1 MVENTNVANK
11 KVALVTGS
19 SSGIGY
25 ETALMLARNG
35 FDTYAT
41 MRNTNKSKEIIEITK
56 KENLPLRV
64 LKLDVTDDR
73 SVEDAIN
80 NILNEKKS
88 IEVVVNNAGY
98 GLMGSIEDS
107 SLDEIKAQFET
118 NFFGAI
124 RVMKKVL
131 PIMRKQK
138 SGTIVNV
145 SSIAG
150 RIGFPMGSSY
160 VSSKFALEGIS
171 ESMSYELEQFG
182 IRILLIE
189 PGVINTNFAF
199 VTPKNALDTNSPYS
213 PIMNKIQENLVSTIA
228 NGTSPKEV
236 ANVILRAITE
246 DSPERRYLVG
256 NDAFELI
263 DARKNSTDKDFEK
276 IIVGNLLK

>member
-1 MVENTNVANK
+1 MVGNKEVANK

-41 MRNTNKSKEIIEITK
+41 MRNANKSKEIEEITK

-73 SVEDAIN
+73 SVDDAIN

-124 RVMKKVL
+124 RVMQKVL
-131 PIMRKQK
+131 PIMRQQK
-138 SGTIVNV
+138 AGTIVNV

-160 VSSKFALEGIS
+160 VSSKFALEGLS

-199 VTPKNALDTNSPYS
+199 VTPKKALDTNSPYS
-213 PIMNKIQENLVSTIA
+213 PIMNKMQENLVSTIA

-236 ANVILRAITE
+236 ANVILRALTE